1 MLQQTI
7 RFFTALIIVVS
18 IANEVLAQDADTTTQ
33 TGPNVED
40 GQFIVKFSESGMKI
54 NDVADFFGKFDV
66 KILDTLPPADVYH
79 IILSEIPTTD
89 KLIEWNNNPVIE
101 YIEPVYKYDALLE
114 PNDPY
119 YHKQWGFEQIKA
131 PIAWDRRTGRHAI
144 RVAVIDSGVDYTHHD
159 LSDNMWRNYLE
170 IPNNRKDDDG
180 NGIID
185 DYFGADFAFTG
196 SVGGDPMDSDGHGTH
211 VAGIIGAVSDNYLG
225 VAGTAWEIT
234 IMAIRYLKNGT
245 GLTVN
250 SGRAIYYAID
260 RHADIINASFGGGG
274 KSRYVEDAIKAANK
288 AGILFVA
295 AAGNNNSDND
305 KFPHFPASYEVPN
318 VISIMASDKKNRRAS
333 FSNYG
338 KNTVDIA
345 APGRSVYSTIPG
357 NKYSYKSGT
366 SMAAPY
372 VAGAA
377 AILMTVSE
385 AYQWSPATIKEHLIR
400 TSDRLWYCS
409 PPEECLLPDAP
420 NKYIC
425 VLDLNK
431 ATLPK
436 EYYPL
441 EPCKI

>member
-18 IANEVLAQDADTTTQ
+18 IANEVLAQDTDTSTQ
-33 TGPNVED
+33 TVPNVED

-54 NDVADFFGKFDV
+54 DDVAGFFGKFDV
-66 KILDTLPPADVYH
+66 KILDTLPPPGVFH
-79 IILSEIPTTD
+79 IMLPEIPTTD
-89 KLIEWNNNPVIE
+89 KLIEWNNTPAIE
-101 YIEPVYKYDALLE
+101 YIEPVYKFHALLE

-131 PIAWDRRTGRHAI
+131 PLAWDRKTGRHVI
-144 RVAVIDSGVDYTHHD
+144 TVAVIDSGVDYSHHD
-159 LSDNMWRNYLE
+159 LSANMWRNYLE

-185 DYFGADFAFTG
+185 DYFGADFSITG
-196 SVGGDPMDSDGHGTH
+196 SARGDPMDNDGHGTH
-211 VAGIIGAVSDNYLG
+211 VAGIIGAVSNNSLG

-234 IMAIRYLKNGT
+234 IMAVKFLNDGT
-245 GLTVN
+245 GNTAN
-250 SGRAIYYAID
+250 AGRAIYYAIN
-260 RHADIINASFGGGG
+260 RHADVINASFGGGD
-274 KSRYVEDAIKAANK
+274 KSSYIEDAIKDANK

-295 AAGNNNSDND
+295 AAGNNNTDND
-305 KFPHFPASYEVPN
+305 KFPFFPASYEVPN
-318 VISIMASDKKNRRAS
+318 VISIMASDENNRRAS

-345 APGRSVYSTIPG
+345 APGSNIYSTIPR

-377 AILMTVSE
+377 ALMITISE
-385 AYQWSPATIKEHLIR
+385 VYNWSPAMIKEHLIR
-400 TSDRLWYCS
+400 ASDRLWYCNT
-409 PPEECLLPDAP
+409 PEECLLPDAP

-431 ATLPK
+431 TTLPK
-436 EYYPL
+436 EYNPQ
-441 EPCKI
+441 EPCK